1 MSLPSAPQAARDF
14 AVYFA
19 SDADARR
26 LTRNS
31 LVCVALIYADL
42 IAAAAGMVP
51 VWTLAVV
58 VPVLVPRW
66 MIAIHELFH
75 LRSER
80 EVDPVTRFQ
89 PLLFTPISLGYRENL
104 VNHRS
109 HHRFM
114 AATGDA
120 ELYQL
125 RGSRMTGFL
134 NAMTAPEQMWFRW
147 VAEHGV
153 DRRLAV
159 ETVLRCL
166 LFVALAAGTGTVFLW
181 YWIPARIAFGTSYFV
196 FFYWLHRRGDEMG
209 VYPLVLPRP
218 LPRIL
223 TTLYGRDVVEATL
236 HHDVHHAQPR
246 IAAEH
251 LAGSRSALG
260 I

>member
-1 MSLPSAPQAARDF
+1 MQAARDF
-14 AVYFA
+14 TPYFA
-19 SDADARR
+19 SDRDARR

-31 LVCVALIYADL
+31 LACIALIYVDL
-42 IAAAAGMVP
+42 LAAAAGIVP
-51 VWTLAVV
+51 VWTLAIL
-58 VPVLVPRW
+58 VPLLVPRW

-89 PLLFTPISLGYRENL
+89 LLLFTPLSLGYRENL
-104 VNHRS
+104 VNHRT

-114 AATGDA
+114 GVTGDA

-125 RGSRMTGFL
+125 RGSRLSGFI

-147 VAEHGV
+147 VGERGI

-159 ETVLRCL
+159 ETTLRCL
-166 LFVALAAGTGTVFLW
+166 LFAGLAAGTGTAFLW

-196 FFYWLHRRGDEMG
+196 FFYWLHRRGDDMG
-209 VYPLVLPRP
+209 VYPVVLPTP

-223 TTLYGRDVVEATL
+223 TLLYGQDVVEATV
-236 HHDVHHAQPR
+236 HHDVHHVQPR

-251 LAGSRSALG
+251 LAGSRGALG

>member
-1 MSLPSAPQAARDF
+1 MAQTARDVS
-14 AVYFA
+14 AYFA

-31 LVCVALIYADL
+31 LLCVAAIYGNL
-42 IAAAAGMVP
+42 LAAAAGIVP
-51 VWTLAVV
+51 VWTLAVI
-58 VPVLVPRW
+58 VPLLVPRW

-89 PLLFTPISLGYRENL
+89 PLLFTPVSLGYRENL
-104 VNHRS
+104 ANHRT

-114 AATGDA
+114 GVIGDA

-125 RGSRMTGFL
+125 RGSRLSGLL

-147 VAEHGV
+147 VGEHGI

-159 ETVLRCL
+159 ETALRCL
-166 LFVALAAGTGTVFLW
+166 LFVGLVAGTGTVFLW

-196 FFYWLHRRGDEMG
+196 FFYWLHRRGEEMG
-209 VYPLVLPRP
+209 VYPLVLPRG
-218 LPRIL
+218 LARVL
-223 TTLYGRDVVEATL
+223 TALYGYDVVEATL
-236 HHDVHHAQPR
+236 HHDVHHVQPR
-246 IAAEH
+246 IGSEH
-251 LAGSRSALG
+251 LERSRAPLG
-260 I
+260 LRQGAP